1 MPTAQ
6 AIALE
11 EHFAHPEFVA
21 RYGVAGPVEALIGP
35 LENRLPD
42 MDVAGIDI
50 QVLSHAPGAAQ
61 SLPADEALSWSERIN
76 DHLAAAID
84 GNRRFAGFASLPMT
98 APDAAARELA
108 RTVVTLGFRGAML
121 HGLTNGVF
129 PDDESHFP
137 LYAEAERLGVPIYLH
152 PSFPH
157 PAVMRAYY
165 ADWTERF
172 PMFGMAAAGFTAE
185 TMVIAIRMMLGR
197 VPELF
202 PNLQFILGHM
212 GEAIPFL
219 LERIDESLA
228 RDNGGQR
235 FFRERFLRH
244 FYVTTSGNF
253 SNAALICALT
263 EMGADRIM
271 FSVDWPYVAN
281 RPGRDWI
288 DAAPLDEQQRLLI
301 LNGNARRLLRLP

>member
-1 MPTAQ
+1 MPRAK

-11 EHFAHPEFVA
+11 EHFAHPELVE
-21 RYGVAGPVEALIGP
+21 RYGIAGPAQALTSP

-42 MDVAGIDI
+42 MDAAGIGI
-50 QVLSHAPGAAQ
+50 QVLSHAPSAAQ
-61 SLPADEALSWSERIN
+61 SLPALEACSWAEKIN
-76 DHLAAAID
+76 DHLAAAIE
-84 GNRRFAGFASLPMT
+84 GNPRFAGFASLPMT
-98 APDAAARELA
+98 APDAAARELT
-108 RTVVTLGFRGAML
+108 RTVETLGFRGAML

-129 PDDESHFP
+129 PDHESHFP

-157 PAVMRAYY
+157 PEVMRAYY
-165 ADWTERF
+165 ADWTARF

-197 VPELF
+197 IPELF
-202 PNLQFILGHM
+202 PRLQLILGHM

-228 RDNGGQR
+228 RDNGGER

-244 FYVTTSGNF
+244 FHITTSGNF
-253 SNAALICALT
+253 SDAALICALT
-263 EMGADRIM
+263 EMGVGRIM
-271 FSVDWPYVAN
+271 FSVDWPYVSN
-281 RPGRDWI
+281 RAGRDWI
-288 DAAPLDEQQRLLI
+288 DAAPLSEQQRSQI
-301 LNGNARRLLRLP
+301 LYGNAQRLLRLP